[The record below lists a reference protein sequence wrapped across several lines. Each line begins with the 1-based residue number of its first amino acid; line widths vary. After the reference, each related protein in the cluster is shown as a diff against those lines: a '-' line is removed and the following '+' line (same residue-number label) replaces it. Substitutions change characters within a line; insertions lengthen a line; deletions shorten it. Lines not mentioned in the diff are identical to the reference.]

1 MYVVIGAN
9 GYVGSYILKN
19 IIEKTEEKIL
29 ALGCDIS
36 SYPYSNK
43 RIIIQECDITSPADV
58 KKVADMLMEEEE
70 IKGVYLA
77 AYHHPDAVK
86 SNPRLAWNINITA
99 LSYCLNAWPKFK
111 CLFYVST
118 EMVYGACDLNY
129 RFKENDKVDPVNL
142 YGKHKVVAE
151 SIVLGYEYNVVRFP
165 FVIGKSLLPN
175 KPHFYDQIIDTVKT
189 GHNIEMFVNA
199 YKTALD
205 FDTATSIVIDLI
217 ENYNENTPKILNVA
231 GDDILSK
238 YDIGVK
244 IIQKNRLDTSK
255 VLPITMGEENKIFTE
270 KRANCTLLDNSL
282 LKKTLKVSTIKMK
295 F

>member
-19 IIEKTEEKIL
+19 ILEKTEEKIL
-29 ALGCDIS
+29 ALGCNIS
-36 SYPYSNK
+36 SYHNK
-43 RIIIQECDITSPADV
+43 RIIIQECDITNPADV

-129 RFKENDKVDPVNL
+129 RFKEDDKVDPVNL

-151 SIVLGYEYNVVRFP
+151 SIVLGCEYNIVRFP
-165 FVIGKSLLPN
+165 FVIGKSLLPD

-189 GHNIEMFVNA
+189 GHNIEMFVDA

-217 ENYNENTPKILNVA
+217 EDYNENIPKILNVA

-238 YDIGVK
+238 YDIGVN
-244 IIQKNRLDTSK
+244 IIQKNGLDANK
-255 VLPITMGEENKIFTE
+255 VVAIHLADENKIFTE

-282 LKKTLKVSTIKMK
+282 LKKTLKVSSIKMK